1 MIGSYNTAV
10 SLSQDKKVMFLKT
23 LSPTPARTIKH
34 KFSSVMF
41 KLKIAV
47 INHENRKVQTLKGF
61 LI

>member
-1 MIGSYNTAV
+1 MNGSYNTAV
-10 SLSQDKKVMFLKT
+10 SLSQDKKVMFLKI

-47 INHENRKVQTLKGF
+47 INHENM
-61 LI
+61 